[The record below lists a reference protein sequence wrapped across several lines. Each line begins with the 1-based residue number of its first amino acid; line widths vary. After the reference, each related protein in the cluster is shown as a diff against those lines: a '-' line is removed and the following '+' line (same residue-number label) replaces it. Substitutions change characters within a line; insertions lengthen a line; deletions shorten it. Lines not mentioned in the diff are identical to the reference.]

1 MKRTTL
7 DQNDEADVWEEAF
20 QWEEDTLEEEAWVPY
35 GSGRTPFDSPIS
47 SSSKLKLDCRS
58 VDSPTE
64 ASSCSSGLSFAST
77 VKTRPF
83 QCKKLRKNP
92 GGGADRKYLDD
103 SSLDDST
110 FTLCRI
116 SSARRRSLDFT
127 PSLPP
132 PIEPIT
138 QFPEWMLL
146 EKEFGISCPELGFTD
161 FDDFEQDM
169 DKVTPWRAEQGKNN
183 DPPPCERKI
192 SPKINEMMR
201 PAQGVLPW
209 PDWNAE
215 PPLSFE
221 MMENV
226 DKKLNLPSQ
235 QLNQNFQTME
245 SSAVSWPRNAVFVRH
260 KSKRW
265 WPSPV
270 ARRPKRGECSK

>member
-1 MKRTTL
+1 M
-7 DQNDEADVWEEAF
+7 DQNDEAEVWGEAFLWEEGS
-20 QWEEDTLEEEAWVPY
+20 LEEEAWVPY
-35 GSGRTPFDSPIS
+35 GGGRTPFDSSIS
-47 SSSKLKLDCRS
+47 SSSKLKLDCKS

-64 ASSCSSGLSFAST
+64 ASSYSSGLSFALT

-83 QCKKLRKNP
+83 QCKKLQKNP
-92 GGGADRKYLDD
+92 GGGADGKYLDD

-127 PSLPP
+127 PRAPP
-132 PIEPIT
+132 HIKPNA
-138 QFPEWMLL
+138 QLPEWMLL

-169 DKVTPWRAEQGKNN
+169 DKVTPWRAEHGKNN
-183 DPPPCERKI
+183 DPPPCEHEI
-192 SPKINEMMR
+192 SPEIPKMMG
-201 PAQGVLPW
+201 PPQSVLPSW

-226 DKKLNLPSQ
+226 DNKLIFSSQ
-235 QLNQNFQTME
+235 QLNQNSQTIE
-245 SSAVSWPRNAVFVRH
+245 NPALWRPRNAAFGRCI
-260 KSKRW
+260 SKRW
-265 WPSPV
+265 WPSQV
-270 ARRPKRGECSK
+270 ARRPKGGECSK